1 MQHERQMAKEETVN
15 LTDKLDQDWKSLR
28 NLMSNKVR
36 MYLAMLNSYWIV
48 TFVLCT
54 VCFQWV
60 FSKSEQNISST
71 GTFSNFWLWA
81 RIFYNDGFQPI
92 RDVRQTNFCFS
103 CSLFN
108 VMIFWSVCFITFPH
122 INLYLRNVRFTAQ
135 PSPQAFSARSFLD
148 STMSCDVTERY
159 SPRMLFSRP
168 LFPRLRADNGSREN
182 T

>member
-1 MQHERQMAKEETVN
+1 M
-15 LTDKLDQDWKSLR
+15 
-28 NLMSNKVR
+28 
-36 MYLAMLNSYWIV
+36 
-48 TFVLCT
+48 
-54 VCFQWV
+54 CFQWV
-60 FSKSEQNISST
+60 FNKSEQNISST

-122 INLYLRNVRFTAQ
+122 INFYLRNVRFTISWVLSLVPRRFRLGHSWTLPWAVT
-135 PSPQAFSARSFLD
+135 SPTDIRREL
-148 STMSCDVTERY
+148 
-159 SPRMLFSRP
+159 PRMPFSRP

-182 T
+182 TEGLGWWVVSLMQPIDSPSWLTSLF